1 MSGSMV
7 MPRASR
13 NMYHAVVVTQS
24 RRPLLSS
31 AATARG
37 TSLRLV
43 DVPDSS
49 SSVDAVRFMS
59 SQPRKKSPPRYNDA
73 GLLDVATG
81 YLAELRLRAA
91 KVLSSSLS
99 LDERGRLLTSIRAVD
114 EAAAR
119 EDTRKSIGE
128 AVAAAVAKE
137 AEKKASKKGNT
148 NAVPL
153 TGIQEEEIRKQAEA
167 AAMARV
173 QSDLLIQERRLALE
187 RWRRELEKEKEQEQR
202 QQATK
207 ILKEGA
213 KAVIDIVPEK
223 VEESKVEEHAH
234 PILGPAVVDLKYKR
248 VHLVKA
254 SALAAIP
261 IWEKQRA
268 YRHERAKVMA
278 NDKLKTVNLGLP
290 GIIALHEDKEG
301 KLSILDGQHRVGM
314 MAILQQK
321 AEASDSESAS
331 RVVETLDMERVLV
344 EVFPFTEHSES
355 SHATD
360 IFTEINKAEPVKLVD
375 MPGVAKGQDRR
386 IINKAASSLQEEYS
400 PMFKPSQRCRPPH
413 LNMDNLRDAIFAA
426 DVLDR
431 HTIKSQKALVGWL
444 LEQNEKLCKKYTA
457 KGVALPSNVTPKMLE
472 KAIQYN
478 FFLGLESSWLYN

>member
-1 MSGSMV
+1 
-7 MPRASR
+7 
-13 NMYHAVVVTQS
+13 MYHAVVVAQS
-24 RRPLLSS
+24 RRPLSS
-31 AATARG
+31 AATAQG
-37 TSLRLV
+37 TSLHLV
-43 DVPDSS
+43 DVPDTS

-59 SQPRKKSPPRYNDA
+59 SRPRKTSPPRYDDA
-73 GLLDVATG
+73 GLLDVAAG

-91 KVLSSSLS
+91 KALSSSLS

-114 EAAAR
+114 EATAR

-187 RWRRELEKEKEQEQR
+187 RWRRELEKEKEQEQL
-202 QQATK
+202 ATK
-207 ILKEGA
+207 NLKEAA
-213 KAVIDIVPEK
+213 KAVVDIVPEK
-223 VEESKVEEHAH
+223 MEESKVEEHAH

-268 YRHERAKVMA
+268 YRHDRAKVMA

-314 MAILQQK
+314 MAILQHK

-344 EVFPFTEHSES
+344 EVFPFTENSES

-386 IINKAASSLQEEYS
+386 IINKAASSLQEDYS
-400 PMFKPSQRCRPPH
+400 LMFKPSQRCRPPH
-413 LNMDNLRDAIFAA
+413 LNVDNLRDAIFAA